1 MRSTRSAAW
10 AACGRPGERVLR
22 LLRLWVL
29 WRIARV
35 VLPLLIV
42 LVLLGELNASIH
54 RRPLIS
60 LPRSL
65 SPITTVIR
73 HDSAGLIARSR
84 RDLTRALEASPR

>member
-1 MRSTRSAAW
+1 MLL
-10 AACGRPGERVLR
+10 G

-42 LVLLGELNASIH
+42 LVLLGELSASID

-60 LPRSL
+60 PPRSL
-65 SPITTVIR
+65 SPITTVIGR
-73 HDSAGLIARSR
+73 DSAGLIARAR